1 MASPA
6 VLKKFMPFRRNFIIS
21 WSSDNLILF
30 KFCQLVAQILIMEL
44 QTILWKYV
52 VLNLTGNVVNSR
64 CLACQNYWILRCQD
78 LHFQLRIV
86 NFLTSTFH
94 CTRLILGFAYI
105 ARKLF
110 YTKTSSQK
118 LMFSC
123 KQKEIH
129 ALLGLWII
137 FHLTISC
144 KTIWCSGNS
153 LAS

>member
-1 MASPA
+1 
-6 VLKKFMPFRRNFIIS
+6 MPFRRNFIIS

-64 CLACQNYWILRCQD
+64 CFACQNNRILRCRD
-78 LHFQLRIV
+78 LHFRLRIV

-94 CTRLILGFAYI
+94 CTRLILWFAYI
-105 ARKLF
+105 ARKLCIP
-110 YTKTSSQK
+110 SSQK

-137 FHLTISC
+137 FHFTISC
-144 KTIWCSGNS
+144 QIIWCSGNS